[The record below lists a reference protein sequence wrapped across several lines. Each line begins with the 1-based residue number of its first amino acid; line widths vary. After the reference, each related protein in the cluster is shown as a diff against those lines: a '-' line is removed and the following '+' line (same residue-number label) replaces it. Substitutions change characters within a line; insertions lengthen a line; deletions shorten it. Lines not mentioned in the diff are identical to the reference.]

1 MELTVIFRLL
11 KEPGSAVIS
20 VLSDSVDISINLCA
34 VKSATEPFKMRVVD
48 LCTPGAEPSAA
59 HPPRPPPPSPLLHAS
74 SPEILGPGSRGAGL
88 GSDPRRGSVT
98 CL

>member
-34 VKSATEPFKMRVVD
+34 VKSATEPFKMHVVD
-48 LCTPGAEPSAA
+48 LCTPPAQSPRQLTLHDPLLLPLCCTPPALNSSAPGAEV
-59 HPPRPPPPSPLLHAS
+59 
-74 SPEILGPGSRGAGL
+74 PGWALTPGEA
-88 GSDPRRGSVT
+88 V
-98 CL
+98 